1 MKMQTTAGQ
10 LVAGLRQ
17 FRGIIQKRN
26 TIPVLGM
33 VRFRGGRL
41 TGTDLDRELSVA
53 LPTIGTME
61 GEAVVDYFG
70 LAALA
75 GCIDHDED
83 LTLTEAEHLA
93 TVAFNGSEYRMASC
107 AAGDFPDFRTVE
119 GVRTAADNL
128 GLIAAMRRVRFAIS
142 TEETRYYL
150 NGVALLSGPDGA
162 IVVATDGHRLAMM
175 PLDAMPEGAAGSIIP
190 RDTVQWLCANRREP
204 ESILFDGDAGK
215 DATAANARFD
225 LPGGVTL
232 STKLID
238 GTYPDVFRVIPREPQ
253 PMLTM
258 DRERLLRVLKRMREF
273 GSGGGRGLKLSCD
286 GEALTLHLVCP
297 FNHRSAIEKLPVEQ
311 DKAKPF
317 EAGFNIDYL
326 ISALSELRGED
337 VTFAPD
343 RGEATGSPC
352 LITSTDD
359 ALRIVQMP
367 MRV

>member
-53 LPTIGTME
+53 LPTIGSME

-70 LAALA
+70 LTALA
-75 GCIDHDED
+75 GCIDRDED

-107 AAGDFPDFRTVE
+107 AVSDFPDFRAME
-119 GVRTAADNL
+119 GACTASDNL
-128 GLIAAMRRVRFAIS
+128 GLIAAMRRVQFAVS

-150 NGVALLSGPDGA
+150 NGVALLNGPDGA
-162 IVVATDGHRLAMM
+162 VVAATNGHRLAMM
-175 PLDAMPEGAAGSIIP
+175 PLAAMPEGAPGSIIP
-190 RDTVQWLCANRREP
+190 RDTVHWLCANKREP
-204 ESILFDGDAGK
+204 EAVMFDGAEAK
-215 DATAANARFD
+215 TAANARFEFS
-225 LPGGVTL
+225 GGVTL

-238 GTYPDVFRVIPREPQ
+238 GTYPDIFRVIPRDPQ
-253 PMLTM
+253 PMLTIE
-258 DRERLLRVLKRMREF
+258 RGRLLRVMMRMREF
-273 GSGGGRGLKLSCD
+273 GSGSGRGVKLTCD
-286 GEALTLHLVCP
+286 GESLTLHLVCP
-297 FNHRSAIEKLPVEQ
+297 FNERSATEKLPVER
-311 DKAKPF
+311 DKAKAF

-326 ISALSELRGED
+326 ISALSELHGED

-343 RGEATGSPC
+343 RGDAKSSPC

-359 ALRIVQMP
+359 PLRIVQMP

>member
-33 VRFRGGRL
+33 VRFRGGHL
-41 TGTDLDRELSVA
+41 TGTDLDRELSVT
-53 LPTIGTME
+53 LPTIGSME

-70 LAALA
+70 LSALA
-75 GCIDHDED
+75 GCIDRDED

-107 AAGDFPDFRTVE
+107 PVGDFPDFREFDGT
-119 GVRTAADNL
+119 RTASDNL
-128 GLIAAMRRVRFAIS
+128 GLIAAMRRVRFAVS

-150 NGVALLSGPDGA
+150 NGVALLNGPDGA
-162 IVVATDGHRLAMM
+162 VVAATNGHRLAMM
-175 PLDAMPEGAAGSIIP
+175 PLDAMPEGALGSIIP
-190 RDTVQWLCANRREP
+190 HDTVHWLCANKREP
-204 ESILFDGDAGK
+204 EAVTFDS
-215 DATAANARFD
+215 TAANARFEFQ
-225 LPGGVTL
+225 GGVTL

-238 GTYPDVFRVIPREPQ
+238 GTYPDIFRVIPRDPQ
-253 PMLTM
+253 PMLTTE
-258 DRERLLRVLKRMREF
+258 RERLRRSLFRMREF
-273 GSGGGRGLKLSCD
+273 GSGVGRAVKLTCD
-286 GEALTLHLVCP
+286 GESLTLHMVCT
-297 FNHRSAIEKLPVEQ
+297 FNERAATEKLPVEQ
-311 DKAKPF
+311 GKAKPF

-326 ISALSELRGED
+326 ISALSELHGDD

-343 RGEATGSPC
+343 RGEMTGSPC
-352 LITSTDD
+352 LITSTGDP
-359 ALRIVQMP
+359 LRIVQMP